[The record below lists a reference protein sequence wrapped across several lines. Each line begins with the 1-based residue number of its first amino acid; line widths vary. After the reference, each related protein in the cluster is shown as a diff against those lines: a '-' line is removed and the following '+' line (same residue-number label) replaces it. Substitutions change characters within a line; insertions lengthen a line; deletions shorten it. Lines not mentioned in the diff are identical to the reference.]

1 MTYFIRQ
8 GNTFIP
14 ADEKSLDVHDT
25 LPPGNYTVKQD
36 PKENFYFEEIDSFEI
51 NTKVYGDCLRN
62 IERIMNTFNDR
73 PATTGVLLTGEKGSG
88 KTLLAKALSIEC
100 AKLGIPT
107 LVINTNWHGDKFNTL
122 IQSIAQPCMILF
134 DEFEKVYD
142 NGRHSDTNEQQ
153 AVLTLL
159 DGVFPSKKLFVLTCN
174 DKYQIDG
181 HMRNRPGRIY
191 YLLDFAGLEVDF
203 ITEYCTDNLK
213 DKGQIE
219 SVCRVSTMFAEF
231 NFDML
236 KALVEEM
243 NRYGESAQEAMKM
256 LNAKPQTDDSGRY
269 DVEFKI
275 NGVVIPE
282 ASFEPTV
289 WDGNPLARERFSIEF
304 YGVED
309 DSPAPV
315 RRSRGPR
322 RARTISSSS
331 AANSA
336 TVVTKTLSEIQASL
350 TGVERGDYEFT
361 YLNLTKIDPNS
372 GSLTYVGG
380 KNSSVTFTKV
390 KSNYINYV
398 F

>member
-1 MTYFIRQ
+1 
-8 GNTFIP
+8 
-14 ADEKSLDVHDT
+14 
-25 LPPGNYTVKQD
+25 
-36 PKENFYFEEIDSFEI
+36 
-51 NTKVYGDCLRN
+51 
-62 IERIMNTFNDR
+62 
-73 PATTGVLLTGEKGSG
+73 
-88 KTLLAKALSIEC
+88 
-100 AKLGIPT
+100 
-107 LVINTNWHGDKFNTL
+107 
-122 IQSIAQPCMILF
+122 
-134 DEFEKVYD
+134 VYD

-174 DKYQIDG
+174 DKYRIDE

-203 ITEYCTDNLK
+203 ITEYCTDNLN

-269 DVEFKI
+269 NVEFKI
-275 NGVVIPE
+275 NGVVVPE

-304 YGVED
+304 YGVEEGD
-309 DSPAPV
+309 APV
-315 RRSRGPR
+315 TGRRPRGPR
-322 RARTISSSS
+322 RARTVSSSS

-361 YLNLTKIDPNS
+361 YMNLTKIDPNS